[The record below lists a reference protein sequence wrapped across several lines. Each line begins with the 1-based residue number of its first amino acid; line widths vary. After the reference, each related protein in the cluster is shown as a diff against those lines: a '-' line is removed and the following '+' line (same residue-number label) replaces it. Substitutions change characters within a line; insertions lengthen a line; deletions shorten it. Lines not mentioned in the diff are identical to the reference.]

1 MPARPSYTL
10 RGIADDIKQ
19 LLTRRGLPFLYDE
32 TGLIGRGKVS
42 LLGMSLPL
50 TVGIDPAECVLT
62 LTIDLQVTFVEADT
76 GIAAQALCRIN
87 DGLTAGCFDLHDGTV
102 SVRASLF
109 FRESQ
114 LAACAL
120 LDLFELCLALAE
132 VHLISLRRLS
142 LREIS
147 LERFIATL
155 L

>member
-1 MPARPSYTL
+1 MPARASYTL
-10 RGIADDIKQ
+10 RGISADMEQ
-19 LLTRRGLPFLYDE
+19 VLTRRGIPFLYDE

-42 LLGMSLPL
+42 LMGMYLPL

-62 LTIDLQVTFVEADT
+62 LTIGLPVTFVEADN

-87 DGLTAGCFDLHDGTV
+87 DELTAGCFDLHDGAV

-114 LAACAL
+114 LAAGAL

-132 VHLISLRRLS
+132 VHLVSLKRLS
-142 LREIS
+142 LWEIS
-147 LERFIATL
+147 LDRFISTL